1 MKLEDLY
8 SRIESKGSQFEVELP
23 SGALCGNSIYLK
35 PHDDNYA
42 NIAVMRYARLISVFD
57 DDFKEKNKA
66 LYDECEQAK
75 DFREYNLLHQISL
88 AEIGKAFAFE
98 LVSGWDF
105 DNKFSS
111 ESLKGLLEGFPSL
124 KDQIIS
130 NFYKSMGEHAKK

>member
-8 SRIESKGSQFEVELP
+8 SRIESKGSEFEVELP

-42 NIAVMRYARLISVFD
+42 KVAVMRYSRLISVFD
-57 DDFKEKNKA
+57 DAFKDKNKA

-88 AEIGKAFAFE
+88 AEIEKAFAFE
-98 LVSGWDF
+98 LVIGWDF
-105 DNKFSS
+105 DDKFNDD
-111 ESLKGLLEGFPSL
+111 SLKNLLDGFVGL
-124 KDQIIS
+124 KTQIIS
-130 NFYKSMGEHAKK
+130 NFFKASEEHAKK